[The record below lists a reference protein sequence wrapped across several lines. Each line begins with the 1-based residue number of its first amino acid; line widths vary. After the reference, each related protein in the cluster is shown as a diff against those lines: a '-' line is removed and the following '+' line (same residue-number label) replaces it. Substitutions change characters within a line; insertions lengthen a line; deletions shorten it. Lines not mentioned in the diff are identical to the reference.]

1 MNYTCMA
8 QIGADTFTVIHLP
21 AIKPEIND
29 GAMVFHKTALHKR
42 DRTSNVLKIIEVLE
56 TRPHK
61 TDPNNLISVVR
72 CEAQN

>member
-8 QIGADTFTVIHLP
+8 QTGADTFTVIHSP
-21 AIKPEIND
+21 AIKPEVND
-29 GAMVFHKTALHKR
+29 GAMVYHRTLLHKK
-42 DRTSNVLKIIEVLE
+42 DRTSNVLNIIEVLE

-61 TDPNNLISVVR
+61 TDPNSLISVVK